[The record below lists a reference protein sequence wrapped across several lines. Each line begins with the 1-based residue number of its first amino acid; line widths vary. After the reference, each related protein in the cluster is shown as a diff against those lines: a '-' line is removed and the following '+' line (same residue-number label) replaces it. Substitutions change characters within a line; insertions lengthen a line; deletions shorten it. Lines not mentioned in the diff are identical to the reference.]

1 MQHLHVPHIR
11 FAPLRTLW
19 RHPSCRLPGW
29 DEVLDVTVS
38 QLDFSLHSP
47 TGAWG
52 GGTPHANLPPRSWL
66 PVEPNLQHI
75 VTLHADFWK
84 ERSTSKYQKLQLF
97 QNPKPHIWKR
107 SLQCHDVVIYRYWHR
122 KNKEKGVGG
131 GREAQGV
138 MSCQD
143 VTRHRRNVCHPRK
156 QGRRCVAAVILESR
170 GCFQRRLQQHGPC
183 GQQPKARC
191 EVSGKSF
198 PHRLA

>member
-1 MQHLHVPHIR
+1 MFHIYVLPRWGLFGAIPAAGFPGEMRSWMWLYHSSTSPFILPQVPGG
-11 FAPLRTLW
+11 
-19 RHPSCRLPGW
+19 RH
-29 DEVLDVTVS
+29 
-38 QLDFSLHSP
+38 
-47 TGAWG
+47 
-52 GGTPHANLPPRSWL
+52 PHANLPPRSWL
-66 PVEPNLQHI
+66 PVGPNLQHI

-122 KNKEKGVGG
+122 KNKEKGVRG

-143 VTRHRRNVCHPRK
+143 VTRHRRNVCHLRK